1 MARTDAIVVTG
12 SGAAPGPGDSPASRP
27 GGAGDLPADS
37 ARNSSRS
44 GILPVGQPLQIVP
57 GRVAHG
63 QVSAGAV
70 LLQADDAR
78 YDVGASV
85 LHRSGV
91 GFSLAAQRDRR
102 DPAIVD

>member
-27 GGAGDLPADS
+27 VGAGDLPADS